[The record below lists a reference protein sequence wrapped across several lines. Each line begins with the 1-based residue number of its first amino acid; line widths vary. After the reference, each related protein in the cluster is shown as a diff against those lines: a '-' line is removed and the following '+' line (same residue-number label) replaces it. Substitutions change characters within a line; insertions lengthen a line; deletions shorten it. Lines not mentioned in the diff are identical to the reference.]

1 MQQWNTPDD
10 AHTPHSEY
18 APCGCSPE
26 RVNHLV
32 GLLIDGAADGELNSA
47 ELQEVRAELASC
59 ELCYQRL
66 HQEER
71 FRAMLNRSCETVDED
86 PTAAAP
92 RSLRE
97 RILVS
102 IRTETVTDNRGGQE
116 VSSTRSSRSSRSVR
130 YQRYQRYERY
140 EKYDR

>member
-1 MQQWNTPDD
+1 
-10 AHTPHSEY
+10 
-18 APCGCSPE
+18 
-26 RVNHLV
+26 
-32 GLLIDGAADGELNSA
+32 
-47 ELQEVRAELASC
+47 
-59 ELCYQRL
+59 
-66 HQEER
+66 
-71 FRAMLNRSCETVDED
+71 MLNRSCETVDED

-116 VSSTRSSRSSRSVR
+116 VSSTRSSHSSRSV
-130 YQRYQRYERY
+130 RYQRYERY